1 MANPLGKAILMLQD
15 FGFFDVFLPLLLIFF
30 IFYAILM
37 RVEILGKSD
46 KKFVRAI
53 NAIVAAIV
61 AFLFITQTELVNLL
75 REILP
80 RSAMLLV
87 ITMLILVLLAFVGVY
102 KTDSFEKSK
111 LGWVLAIPI
120 ILIFLGI
127 MDSSGFY
134 IPGIHQVLLY
144 FSGGETIN
152 MSQETINIGIAVIVC
167 ATVVGLIAWIMAKG
181 GD

>member
-1 MANPLGKAILMLQD
+1 MANPLNQAILMLKD

-53 NAIVAAIV
+53 NAIVAAII
-61 AFLFITQTELVNLL
+61 AFLFVTQTKLVGLL
-75 REILP
+75 QEILP

-87 ITMLILVLLAFVGVY
+87 ITMLVLILLAFVGVY
-102 KTDSFEKSK
+102 STDSFEGSK
-111 LGWVLAIPI
+111 WRWAIAIPI

-127 MDSSGFY
+127 MDASGFY

-144 FSGGETIN
+144 FSGGATPSISGETL
-152 MSQETINIGIAVIVC
+152 NIGIAVIVC